1 MLYRKYQQNILS
13 KILLQR
19 NSFLID
25 QQRAHR
31 VHKKIMYV
39 TDKQYKQYVYT
50 STHSREKEL
59 PYLMETIINIYAC
72 MHQVCIRM

>member
-1 MLYRKYQQNILS
+1 MILF
-13 KILLQR
+13 QR

-31 VHKKIMYV
+31 GHKKIMYV

-50 STHSREKEL
+50 STHEL